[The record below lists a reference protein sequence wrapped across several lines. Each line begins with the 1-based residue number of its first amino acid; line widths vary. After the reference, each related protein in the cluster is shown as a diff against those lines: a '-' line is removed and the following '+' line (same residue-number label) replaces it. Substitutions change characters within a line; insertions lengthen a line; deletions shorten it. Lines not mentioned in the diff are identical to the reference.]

1 MEKPQKIQKFIWIL
15 MNTKGLDAF
24 LCLLGF

>member
-15 MNTKGLDAF
+15 MNTKSLDAI
-24 LCLLGF
+24 LSLLGF